1 MQKTAV
7 VSGASSGIGAA
18 IAVQL
23 AADGYDLLLLG
34 RDNARL
40 EQTRALCKN
49 VKTEI
54 LAFDLKDVMQHKNQI
69 GSKLKNLSTPE
80 ILVNNAGIFT
90 AGDFASTTADQWRQQ
105 FEVNVFSSVQLT
117 QILWPYFVQNKSGS
131 ILNVASTLG
140 VKPTPF
146 TGAYSASKAAMIN
159 WTLSLAQEGGVHGI
173 RVNCVCPGIV
183 DTPIHE
189 FNSKPQAEKEAAQKQ
204 MASFHL
210 LNRLGKPQDVAE
222 AAAFLAG
229 SRSAWTTGAVLH
241 VDGGINIK

>member
-23 AADGYDLLLLG
+23 ASDGYDLLLLG
-34 RDNARL
+34 RDASRL
-40 EQTRALCKN
+40 QQTRALCKN

-54 LAFDLKDVMQHKNQI
+54 LSFDLQDVAQHAISIQD
-69 GSKLKNLSTPE
+69 KLKNLSTPQ
-80 ILVNNAGIFT
+80 ILVNNAGIFS
-90 AGDFASTTADQWRQQ
+90 AANFSSTSIEQWRKQ
-105 FEVNVFSSVQLT
+105 FEINIFSAVQLT

-146 TGAYSASKAAMIN
+146 TGAYSASKAALIN
-159 WTLSLAQEGGVHGI
+159 WTLSLAQEGGSYGI

-189 FNSKPQAEKEAAQKQ
+189 FNSKPQAEKEAAHAQ

-229 SRSAWTTGAVLH
+229 SKSAWTTGAVLH

>member
-23 AADGYDLLLLG
+23 ASDGYDLLLLG
-34 RDNARL
+34 RDAARL
-40 EQTRALCKN
+40 ENTRVLCQN
-49 VKTEI
+49 VKVET
-54 LAFDLKDVMQHKNQI
+54 LTFDLKDVSGRTRYIQD
-69 GSKLKNLSTPE
+69 KLKNLSTPQ

-90 AGDFASTTADQWRQQ
+90 AGDFASTTAEQWRQQ
-105 FEVNVFSSVQLT
+105 FETNVLSSVQLT

-140 VKPTPF
+140 LKPTPL

-159 WTLSLAQEGGVHGI
+159 WTLSLAQEGGPLGI
-173 RVNCVCPGIV
+173 RVNCVCPGVV

-189 FNSKPQAEKEAAQKQ
+189 FNSRPPDEKEAAHKQ

-229 SRSAWTTGAVLH
+229 TRSAWTTGAVLH

>member
-1 MQKTAV
+1 VQKTAV

-23 AADGYDLLLLG
+23 ASEGYDLLLLG
-34 RDNARL
+34 RDETRL
-40 EQTRALCKN
+40 EQTRALCTK
-49 VKTEI
+49 VKVET
-54 LAFDLKDVMQHKNQI
+54 LSFDLKDVGGRTRHIQD
-69 GSKLKNLSTPE
+69 KLKTLSPPQ

-90 AGDFASTTADQWRQQ
+90 AGDFASTTAEQWRKL
-105 FEVNVFSSVQLT
+105 FETNVFASVQLT

-159 WTLSLAQEGGVHGI
+159 WTLSLAQEGGAHGI
-173 RVNCVCPGIV
+173 RVNCICPGIV

-204 MASFHL
+204 MASLHL
-210 LNRLGKPQDVAE
+210 LNRLGSTQDVAE

-229 SRSAWTTGAVLH
+229 ARSAWTTGAVLH